1 MLLRHLQEVCGY
13 IIYKKYYMKR
23 TFDYKIGVIS
33 DTHGLV
39 RKSVIKSF
47 NDVDLIV
54 HAGDIGTHEAL
65 KTLQTI
71 AKVYPVR
78 GNVDGGK
85 WCKNLPFIDVVQ
97 VDQVY
102 LYVLHDLNELD
113 LDPVAAGFNVVIS
126 GHSHIPKIEE
136 QNGILFL
143 NPGSAGPRRFKYPI
157 SIAFLYIKGALIEAE
172 IMELKG

>member
-1 MLLRHLQEVCGY
+1 MN
-13 IIYKKYYMKR
+13 R

-54 HAGDIGTHEAL
+54 HAGDIGDTDVLE
-65 KTLQTI
+65 TLQTI
-71 AKVYPVR
+71 TGVHSVR

-85 WCKNLPFIDVVQ
+85 WAWDLPNTEVVQ
-97 VDQVY
+97 VGQTY
-102 LYVLHDLNELD
+102 LYVLHDLNSLD
-113 LDPVAAGFNVVIS
+113 LDPVAAGFNAVIS

-136 QNGILFL
+136 KNGVLFL
-143 NPGSAGPRRFKYPI
+143 NPGSAGPRRFNYPI
-157 SIAFLYIKGALIEAE
+157 SIAFLYINGTSIETE
-172 IMELKG
+172 IVELKG

>member
-1 MLLRHLQEVCGY
+1 
-13 IIYKKYYMKR
+13 MKR
-23 TFDYKIGVIS
+23 TFDHKIGIIS

-39 RKSVIKSF
+39 RQHVVKSF
-47 NDVDLIV
+47 KDVDLIV

-85 WCKNLPFIDVVQ
+85 WTDNLPFTEVVQ
-97 VDQVY
+97 VGQTY
-102 LYVLHDLNELD
+102 LYVLHDLNTLD

-126 GHSHIPKIEE
+126 GHSHLPNIEE
-136 QNGILFL
+136 RNGVLFL
-143 NPGSAGPRRFKYPI
+143 NPGSAGAKRSNYPV
-157 SIAFLYIKGALIEAE
+157 SIAFLYINGTSIDSE
-172 IMELKG
+172 IVEL